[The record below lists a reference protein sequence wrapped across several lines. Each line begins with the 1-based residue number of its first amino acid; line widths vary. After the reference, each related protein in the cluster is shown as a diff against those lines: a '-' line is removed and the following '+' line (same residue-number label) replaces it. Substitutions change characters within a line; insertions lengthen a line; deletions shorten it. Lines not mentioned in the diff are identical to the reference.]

1 MNDIANIHSQFGEY
15 LFNFIRKKVGSGEI
29 AEDIYQD
36 VLVKI
41 LNKPDQLNIRKSL
54 KSWLFTIAK
63 NQIIDHYRK
72 QKSLSD
78 IETLQIDFKDQ
89 TGTNGYEDLEGCIHS
104 FISQLPDDYRQIII
118 LSEIEGKSQKELS
131 ESLGINYVTVRSKVQ
146 RGREKIRKL
155 IYDACVIDQNIRG
168 GFVDCTPKGQ
178 QVNCGSVDNTCGCGG

>member
-15 LFNFIRKKVGSGEI
+15 LFNFIRKKVGSGEL

-36 VLVKI
+36 ILVKI
-41 LNKPDQLNIRKSL
+41 LNKPDQLNNRQSL

-72 QKSLSD
+72 QKSLTD

-89 TGTNGYEDLEGCIHS
+89 TGTNSYEDLEGCIHG

-131 ESLGINYVTVRSKVQ
+131 EFLGINYITVRSKVQ

-155 IYDACVIDQNIRG
+155 IYDACVIDQNISG

-178 QVNCGSVDNTCGCGG
+178 QSNCGSEDNTCGCGE